1 MIDITPF
8 QLSDYEEAMT
18 LWQRTEGL
26 TLRAADSCEAVLRYL
41 KRNPGSSFVA
51 REQDTLVAAVLGGHD
66 GRRGYLHHLAVA
78 PTHRGRGIGRA
89 LAERVLTALGT
100 QGIHKCHLMV
110 RADNADALAFWAHI
124 GWAQRADLVIMSRT
138 DPIAANA

>member
-1 MIDITPF
+1 MTDITPF
-8 QLSDYEEAMT
+8 QPSDYEEAIA
-18 LWQRTEGL
+18 LWQRTEGV
-26 TLRAADSCEAVLRYL
+26 TLRSADSSEAVLRYL

-51 REQDTLVAAVLGGHD
+51 REHDTLVAAVLGGHD

-100 QGIHKCHLMV
+100 H
-110 RADNADALAFWAHI
+110 
-124 GWAQRADLVIMSRT
+124 
-138 DPIAANA
+138 

>member
-1 MIDITPF
+1 MTDITPF
-8 QLSDYEEAMT
+8 QPSDYEEAIA

-26 TLRAADSCEAVLRYL
+26 TLRSVDSCEAVLQYL

>member
-8 QLSDYEEAMT
+8 QPSDYEEAMA

-51 REQDTLVAAVLGGHD
+51 REQDTLVAAVLGGLTCAT
-66 GRRGYLHHLAVA
+66 RVSCS
-78 PTHRGRGIGRA
+78 RA
-89 LAERVLTALGT
+89 TKLEPG
-100 QGIHKCHLMV
+100 
-110 RADNADALAFWAHI
+110 F
-124 GWAQRADLVIMSRT
+124 RT
-138 DPIAANA
+138 PSLPPSSED

>member
-8 QLSDYEEAMT
+8 QPSDYEEAMA

-100 QGIHKCHLMV
+100 RGIHKCHLMV

-138 DPIAANA
+138 DPTAANA